1 MWPDRSG
8 TEDLIILLPLM
19 HTVCTLMGLSAC
31 KHCNVVIGLEEDPG
45 VVSGCR
51 GLFGSP

>member
-8 TEDLIILLPLM
+8 
-19 HTVCTLMGLSAC
+19 SAEIDHSVATDAQC
-31 KHCNVVIGLEEDPG
+31 VQGSIVYKHCNVVIGLEEDPG

-51 GLFGSP
+51 GLVGSP